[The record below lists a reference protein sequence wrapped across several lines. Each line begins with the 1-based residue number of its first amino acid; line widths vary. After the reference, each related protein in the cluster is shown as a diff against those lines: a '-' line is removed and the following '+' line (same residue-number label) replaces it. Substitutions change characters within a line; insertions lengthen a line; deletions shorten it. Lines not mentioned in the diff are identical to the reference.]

1 MLMVKMLKD
10 IFQIIQLHYGYT
22 IDENSLNYSRFVVHM
37 QFFLQRLL
45 ENKMLEN
52 ENDDIYYTYII
63 KNSSALDR
71 VEQIEKYIDRLLHKQ
86 ITRDEKIYLIVHIT
100 RITTH

>member
-1 MLMVKMLKD
+1 MVIRVSDKKK
-10 IFQIIQLHYGYT
+10 
-22 IDENSLNYSRFVVHM
+22 NYSKVTKLLVKP
-37 QFFLQRLL
+37 L

-63 KNSSALDR
+63 KNSSALDC

>member
-1 MLMVKMLKD
+1 
-10 IFQIIQLHYGYT
+10 
-22 IDENSLNYSRFVVHM
+22 M

-63 KNSSALDR
+63 KNSSALDC
-71 VEQIEKYIDRLLHKQ
+71 VEQIEKYIDRLLH
-86 ITRDEKIYLIVHIT
+86 
-100 RITTH
+100 

>member
-1 MLMVKMLKD
+1 
-10 IFQIIQLHYGYT
+10 
-22 IDENSLNYSRFVVHM
+22 
-37 QFFLQRLL
+37 
-45 ENKMLEN
+45 MLEN

-63 KNSSALDR
+63 KNSSALDC
-71 VEQIEKYIDRLLHKQ
+71 VEQIEKYIFRLLHKQ

>member
-1 MLMVKMLKD
+1 MKMM
-10 IFQIIQLHYGYT
+10 IYIIH
-22 IDENSLNYSRFVVHM
+22 N
-37 QFFLQRLL
+37 
-45 ENKMLEN
+45 
-52 ENDDIYYTYII
+52 TYII
-63 KNSSALDR
+63 KNSSALDC